1 MKTDRPRPSVL
12 IAFIAICVF
21 ATTLIIPAILC
32 AAPLEG
38 EVKQRGRIDEV
49 STLKT
54 YSGLTI
60 QQHDGLGIKVV
71 RVEPGSPAQKAG
83 VQAGDIICEIGTI
96 SFYGFNVD
104 PKEFESH
111 VLALPEG
118 KEQPLLIEQNGR
130 MIVSQIA
137 FARPTVA
144 DKPVSAVRGME
155 KPFQKPR
162 DRVAD
167 GKQGDLRSFGATRLS
182 VSVQTSK
189 DTYIAGLD
197 KEGTVS
203 GRVTFEGKGIA
214 GSKVSIEVTYTHGS
228 LGSWDVTTD
237 NQGRFSKAIP
247 VGKWPDGF
255 KDPVAYT
262 VKAIASKGNYQKGSG
277 NANFTIKLRLLSV
290 SVTTD
295 RKTYRPYDFIVVSGK
310 VTSDGKPVPYVGLAS
325 GLKPVYADPNAY
337 KEVGEPGIIYF
348 STDKNGHFSRKL
360 RLACDARAGV
370 HILWVTAEKDG
381 YLDAGKASTEYTVE
395 TDKLSVSVT
404 TDKNTYVP
412 RLESIEIS
420 GRVTFQEKGVPLAD
434 VLLEYYQWGET
445 TSQNKY
451 VQWKISTDDE
461 GRFKKTFPAGL
472 PEQPYEVTAKASKCG
487 YEPGNAE
494 TRFRVEK
501 GDLRITLA
509 CDKSTYKPK
518 EFITISG
525 NITNKKGEPVSRARV
540 SIAYYY
546 PKQSGNPH
554 GYPDTHDPG
563 RRSDYENAGKP
574 ALVPTNEQ
582 GYFSRRFSL
591 KEDIPEGVHYVAAK
605 AYKEEYRESVSKH
618 IGFTV
623 EGGVKAQLFVP
634 GCPSPSNGKFFKLGD
649 EKNYQTYYEVNGKKQ
664 GPFVKIEDGFKS
676 KTGCYHNGKR
686 YGLWTYF
693 FNDGERKLKT
703 ENWKDDKLDGIVT
716 KFDGYLVAGHKTFER
731 SYKEGKLHGMSTF
744 YYKNSS
750 SIKEQREYKN
760 DKLDGVYRLLNEN
773 GNEYFLEHYKN
784 GLLHGLKRMKKKETQ
799 QILVEI
805 NYANGKLHGEK
816 REYHREGWLE
826 CVRQYQNGQMQS
838 ALCYD
843 KNGKPKSEFKLGIG
857 WRSR

>member
-1 MKTDRPRPSVL
+1 MKKHRLRPSVL
-12 IAFIAICVF
+12 IAFIATCVF
-21 ATTLIIPAILC
+21 VTPLITPAILC
-32 AAPLEG
+32 AAPLED
-38 EVKQRGRIDEV
+38 EVNQGGRIDEG

-83 VQAGDIICEIGTI
+83 VRAGDIICEIGTN

-118 KEQPLLIEQNGR
+118 KEQPLLIERNGR

-137 FARPTVA
+137 FARPTVI
-144 DKPVSAVRGME
+144 DTPVSAMRGME
-155 KPFQKPR
+155 KPVQDSR
-162 DRVAD
+162 DSVTH
-167 GKQGDLRSFGATRLS
+167 GKQGDFRSSAATRLS

-189 DTYIAGLD
+189 DTYIAGVD
-197 KEGTVS
+197 KEGIVS
-203 GRVTFEGKGIA
+203 GRVTCEGRGIA
-214 GSKVSIEVTYTHGS
+214 GSKVSIQVTYSHGS
-228 LGSWDVTTD
+228 LGSWEVTTD
-237 NQGRFSKAIP
+237 NQGRFSKTIP

-255 KDPVAYT
+255 KNPVAYT
-262 VKAIASKGNYQKGSG
+262 VKVIASKGNYRNGSG

-295 RKTYRPYDFIVVSGK
+295 RKTYRPNDFIVVSGN
-310 VTSDGKPVPYVGLAS
+310 VTSDGKPVPYAGLAL
-325 GLKPVYADPNAY
+325 GLDTGYADPNAY
-337 KEVGEPGIIYF
+337 KEVGEPGIINL
-348 STDKNGHFSRKL
+348 STDINGQFSRKL

-370 HILWVTAEKDG
+370 HRLWVTAEKNG
-381 YLDAGKASTEYTVE
+381 YLDVSKASTEVTVE

-420 GRVTFQEKGVPLAD
+420 GRVTFQDKGVPLAD

-445 TSQNKY
+445 TSQNRY

-461 GRFKKTFPAGL
+461 GRFKKTFAQGL

-494 TRFRVEK
+494 TRFKVEK

-509 CDKSTYKPK
+509 CDKSAYMPK

-525 NITNKKGEPVSRARV
+525 TVTNKEGEPVSSARV
-540 SIAYYY
+540 SITHYY
-546 PKQSGNPH
+546 PKQSGNPN

-563 RRSDYENAGKP
+563 RRSDYEKAGKP
-574 ALVPTNEQ
+574 AIVPTNEQ
-582 GYFSRRFSL
+582 GGFSRGFRL

-605 AYKEEYRESVSKH
+605 ADKEAYRESVSKH

-623 EGGVKAQLFVP
+623 EGGIKAQLFVP
-634 GCPSPSNGKFFKLGD
+634 GCPSPSHGKFFKRGD
-649 EKNYQTYYEVNGKKQ
+649 EKNHETYYEVNGKKQ
-664 GPFVKIEDGFKS
+664 GPFVKIENGVKS
-676 KTGCYHNGKR
+676 KTGCYCDGKR
-686 YGLWTYF
+686 CGLWTYF

-716 KFDGYLVAGHKTFER
+716 KFDGSLVGYKTFER
-731 SYKEGKLHGMSTF
+731 SYKQGKRHGMSTF
-744 YYKNSS
+744 YYENSS
-750 SIKEQREYKN
+750 TIKEQREYKN
-760 DKLDGVYRLLNEN
+760 DELDGVYRLLNEN
-773 GNEYFLEHYKN
+773 GDEYFLEHYKN
-784 GLLHGLKRMKKKETQ
+784 GLLHGLKRIKKKDTLKT
-799 QILVEI
+799 LVEI
-805 NYANGKLHGEK
+805 NYADGKLHGEK
-816 REYHREGWLE
+816 REYHREGWLK
-826 CVRQYQNGQMQS
+826 CVRQYQNDRMHS
-838 ALCYD
+838 AVCYD
-843 KNGKPKSEFKLGIG
+843 KNGTPESEFKLGIG
-857 WRSR
+857 WRRP